1 MYIQTR
7 SITAKFGPRAWYHI
21 LREHNHFS
29 VLASARY
36 ALWLAYGNQA
46 MPPGELGAWAEAQ
59 VEAHPLAIGVALGL
73 WLSVLAVFIG
83 LLISR

>member
-1 MYIQTR
+1 MYIQYRTMP
-7 SITAKFGPRAWYHI
+7 FGPRTWYRI

-46 MPPGELGAWAEAQ
+46 MPPGELGAWLDQ
-59 VEAHPLAIGVALGL
+59 QIDVHPIAIGVALGVWISL
-73 WLSVLAVFIG
+73 LSVFIG
-83 LLISR
+83 LLITR